1 MCRELFFITSAVKKS
16 GFLFL
21 LFCAVIFYSN
31 QTTAAQSGRVKPTP
45 TPEQTEIKTDLPEIE
60 KIERISALKVTG
72 EIQYESGTHY
82 STYLKHT
89 LNECVESL
97 NDRPS
102 RPLEVTKVG
111 KMKLNDA
118 KELAKKET
126 QAYVLWMGFFVR
138 SYSIRYEYVEYVDYA
153 VMRPNTGKV
162 LVFGRIKSDE
172 FNSGTGPILQIPKL
186 PTRID
191 ELTQLKQGAREIA
204 AILKRGGWL
213 D

>member
-1 MCRELFFITSAVKKS
+1 MRREISFIISAVKKS
-16 GFLFL
+16 GFLF
-21 LFCAVIFYSN
+21 FFAVIFCSN
-31 QTTAAQSGRVKPTP
+31 QTAAAQSGKVKPTP
-45 TPEQTEIKTDLPEIE
+45 APSPEQTETKAVFQEIE
-60 KIERISALKVTG
+60 RTERISAIKVTG

-102 RPLEVTKVG
+102 RALEVTKVG

-126 QAYVLWMGFFVR
+126 ETYVLWMGFFVR

-162 LVFGRIKSDE
+162 LVFGRIKMDE
-172 FNSGTGPILQIPKL
+172 INSGTEPILQIPKL
-186 PTRID
+186 PARID